1 MEGRGGKGDFE
12 SRRSTPGWEDCHMQV
27 GDGDHRDDHH
37 DGDGDDHRGDDH
49 DDGDGHH
56 RDGSVGASF

>member
-1 MEGRGGKGDFE
+1 
-12 SRRSTPGWEDCHMQV
+12 MQV

-56 RDGSVGASF
+56 RDGSVGACF